1 MGMVEGDAG
10 YTTVTRVTHCFP
22 LHLKSP
28 ASSSYGIVTGA
39 FNLPNRTDRGVK
51 DTPWD
56 AVRMGSV
63 VCTIWLSIFL

>member
-28 ASSSYGIVTGA
+28 ASSSYGMVTGA
-39 FNLPNRTDRGVK
+39 LGLQ
-51 DTPWD
+51 
-56 AVRMGSV
+56 
-63 VCTIWLSIFL
+63 ILSTGGLRFFLDSNKGPSD